1 LNVSL
6 ESYSMVDIRLT
17 SINPMYA
24 SNITYSRYETY
35 PCKHRYTVIVYFKT
49 YEEKMKKSQNVT
61 VLGDKDNHRGNV
73 QGWVQTDKTAHQA
86 MYKLNLQ
93 MPAALTVLHFMI
105 SRMARGTSG
114 VVMSHQAIA
123 NQIGIHKQTV
133 AKAISLLD
141 KFSFIARSSKAK
153 YSLSPAKRKAIICP
167 IFNSVGIAFPVII

>member
-1 LNVSL
+1 
-6 ESYSMVDIRLT
+6 
-17 SINPMYA
+17 
-24 SNITYSRYETY
+24 
-35 PCKHRYTVIVYFKT
+35 
-49 YEEKMKKSQNVT
+49 MKKSQNVT
-61 VLGDKDNHRGNV
+61 VLGDKENHRGNV

-141 KFSFIARSSKAK
+141 KLQYIQTQKIGNQNVYILNGAVAWQGKRGYRYASFYANVLVDESEQSTPVDELIERAK
-153 YSLSPAKRKAIICP
+153 TQKHI
-167 IFNSVGIAFPVII
+167 PVIGSDERMYVTNDEIDPPDQTELDLP